1 MKCLI
6 LFLILFLSPKLFSDD
21 DPKIKE
27 KAKIYSQ
34 EDFEVK
40 VEEEVIRRLAKL
52 TGEQLED
59 YAKSL
64 LKKEKQLEELRLDNE
79 KKGKEIKMIEADLL
93 SKLKKFRDQQSKII
107 GCIDDNEKEAST
119 RVDHIVKVISGM
131 KPLNAAEVLSVQD
144 SEISVQILSKLDPT
158 KISKIFNSMDKE
170 ISARLQK
177 EYINMKR

>member
-40 VEEEVIRRLAKL
+40 VEEEVIRRLAKV

-64 LKKEKQLEELRLDNE
+64 LKKEGGHK
-79 KKGKEIKMIEADLL
+79 L
-93 SKLKKFRDQQSKII
+93 SYR
-107 GCIDDNEKEAST
+107 
-119 RVDHIVKVISGM
+119 
-131 KPLNAAEVLSVQD
+131 
-144 SEISVQILSKLDPT
+144 
-158 KISKIFNSMDKE
+158 
-170 ISARLQK
+170 
-177 EYINMKR
+177 